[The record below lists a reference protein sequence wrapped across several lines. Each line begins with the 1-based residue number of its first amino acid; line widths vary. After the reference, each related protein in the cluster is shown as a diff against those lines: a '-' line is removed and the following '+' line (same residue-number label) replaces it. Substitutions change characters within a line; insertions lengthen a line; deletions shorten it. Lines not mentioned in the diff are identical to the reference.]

1 MWLAIVGVLS
11 LGLEILPDPVMS
23 MDLIAALR
31 IFLRVADTG
40 SFSAVAAELGVTQ
53 PAISRQVSG
62 LEQHLGAR
70 LVHRST
76 RSVTLTEEGRDLIRP
91 AQQLIDS
98 AEALQQSVGRCRSKP
113 VGRVRLSVPVPLGLY
128 LSSHIGQLLDKS
140 EHLSID
146 LVLRDG
152 VSDLVEEGL
161 DLEVRVGPVADSALI
176 SRRIGSTTALLVAAP
191 QYLRGRTL
199 PAHPRDLQ
207 EHDCIVYPR
216 WGQDD
221 VWWFSSAEGNISV
234 SVRGRLRANNATAVH
249 WAVLNGRG
257 IALVSHLL
265 ASEDIQQGRLQAL
278 MPEFPPRSFPLSVV
292 YPSRRNLPLRTR
304 AVIEFLTEVVRA
316 DPAMSNLGVIANE
329 AQEPEVPG
337 QQFPGDSLSAS

>member
-1 MWLAIVGVLS
+1 MT
-11 LGLEILPDPVMS
+11 

-31 IFLRVADTG
+31 AFLRVADTG

-53 PAISRQVSG
+53 PAISRQLSG
-62 LEQHLGAR
+62 LEELLGAR

-76 RSVTLTEEGRDLIRP
+76 RAVTLTEEGRDLILS

-98 AEALQQSVGRCRSKP
+98 AEALQQSVSRRQSKP
-113 VGRVRLSVPVPLGLY
+113 VGRVRLSVPVPFGLY
-128 LSSHIGQLLDKS
+128 LSSHIGQLLDRC

-152 VSDLVEEGL
+152 ISDLVEEGI
-161 DLEVRVGPVADSALI
+161 DLEVRLGPVADSALV
-176 SRRIGSTTALLVAAP
+176 SRRIGSTTAFLVAAP
-191 QYLRGRTL
+191 QYLQGRTL

-207 EHDCIVYPR
+207 EHECIVYHR

-221 VWWFSSAEGNISV
+221 VWWFSSGEGTVSV
-234 SVRGRLRANNATAVH
+234 SVRGRFRSNNATAVYR
-249 WAVLNGRG
+249 AVLDGRG

-265 ASEDIQQGRLQAL
+265 ALEDIRKGRLQAL
-278 MPEFPPRSFPLSVV
+278 MPEFPPRSFSLFVV

-316 DPAMSNLGVIANE
+316 DAAMSNLGIIANE
-329 AQEPEVPG
+329 ALEPEVPG
-337 QQFPGDSLSAS
+337 AGESLSAS

>member
-1 MWLAIVGVLS
+1 
-11 LGLEILPDPVMS
+11 MS

-265 ASEDIQQGRLQAL
+265 ASADIQQGRLQAL

-292 YPSRRNLPLRTR
+292 YPSRRDLPLRTR

-337 QQFPGDSLSAS
+337 QQSPGISFSAS

>member
-1 MWLAIVGVLS
+1 
-11 LGLEILPDPVMS
+11 MS

-31 IFLRVADTG
+31 TFLRVADTR

-98 AEALQQSVGRCRSKP
+98 AEVLQQSVGRCRSKP

-128 LSSHIGQLLDKS
+128 LSSHIGQLLDRC

-161 DLEVRVGPVADSALI
+161 DLEVRLGPVADSALI

-216 WGQDD
+216 
-221 VWWFSSAEGNISV
+221 
-234 SVRGRLRANNATAVH
+234 
-249 WAVLNGRG
+249 
-257 IALVSHLL
+257 
-265 ASEDIQQGRLQAL
+265 
-278 MPEFPPRSFPLSVV
+278 
-292 YPSRRNLPLRTR
+292 
-304 AVIEFLTEVVRA
+304 
-316 DPAMSNLGVIANE
+316 
-329 AQEPEVPG
+329 
-337 QQFPGDSLSAS
+337 